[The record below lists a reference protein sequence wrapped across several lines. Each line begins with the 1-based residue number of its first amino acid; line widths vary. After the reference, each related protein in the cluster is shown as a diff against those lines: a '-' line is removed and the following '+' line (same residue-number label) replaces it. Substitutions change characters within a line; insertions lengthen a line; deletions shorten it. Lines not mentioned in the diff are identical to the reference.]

1 MADQLNTTDDDSGSG
16 RRGPIIVPFVPPRVA
31 PAGVLGEAADGA
43 RPSATDAK
51 EPVAFRS
58 ERDASQLGSN
68 GVGSNG
74 AGSNGA
80 GSINGGP
87 FASAAVVV
95 DTLPASLELPS
106 DSSPD
111 DDAPLQSS
119 SDVISDTIRRWARPT
134 TLDELKSRGIRKVRS
149 VSMSRVGALLEKAV
163 NRALIE
169 RTLESDRGEA
179 LSLSST
185 AREQFVRLSQVEISG
200 QAAPAELEVTE
211 EVPLHERASSTLD
224 RLKRELEDRR
234 KVVADR
240 EKQLTDGD
248 LDKVEE
254 NRLGNQ
260 MRELFATHAGVDD
273 RMLER
278 EVLGLVFGELRTSR
292 RRARLARLEEHQ
304 REIGVLERRVSK
316 LSVLLGETEDA
327 LRKVRASKHTDPG
340 LSSIY
345 DEVQGLVSDDDQFEQ
360 KSDLMRSLFEANLA
374 LRQ

>member
-1 MADQLNTTDDDSGSG
+1 MADPLESLDDDSSPL
-16 RRGPIIVPFVPPRVA
+16 RRGPIIVPFVPPTARANSAA
-31 PAGVLGEAADGA
+31 PVGVPADTSAASPAAAPGGGDV
-43 RPSATDAK
+43 PT
-51 EPVAFRS
+51 AFRS
-58 ERDASQLGSN
+58 ERDAHQP
-68 GVGSNG
+68 G
-74 AGSNGA
+74 AVS
-80 GSINGGP
+80 GGP
-87 FASAAVVV
+87 FASTAVVV
-95 DTLPASLELPS
+95 T
-106 DSSPD
+106 
-111 DDAPLQSS
+111 APLEDPAPAPTPEDETGAGPSPRAS

-169 RTLESDRGEA
+169 RTLDSDRGEA
-179 LSLSST
+179 LSISST
-185 AREQFVRLSQVEISG
+185 AREQFVRLSQLEITGKVE
-200 QAAPAELEVTE
+200 ATELEVAE
-211 EVPLHERASSTLD
+211 EAPLHERASSTLD

-240 EKQLTDGD
+240 EKQLSDGA
-248 LDKVEE
+248 LDKAEE

-273 RMLER
+273 RLLER

-304 REIGVLERRVSK
+304 RELGVLERRVAK

-327 LRKVRASKHTDPG
+327 LRKVRAAKHIDVG
-340 LSSIY
+340 VSSIY
-345 DEVQGLVSDDDQFEQ
+345 DEVQGLGADDDQFEQ

-374 LRQ
+374 LRG

>member
-1 MADQLNTTDDDSGSG
+1 MADPLDTADDDSSSG
-16 RRGPIIVPFVPPRVA
+16 KRGPIIVPFVPARRSVESRPESVELPDDVYQ
-31 PAGVLGEAADGA
+31 PA
-43 RPSATDAK
+43 
-51 EPVAFRS
+51 AFRS
-58 ERDASQLGSN
+58 ERDTSQVASIS
-68 GVGSNG
+68 
-74 AGSNGA
+74 
-80 GSINGGP
+80 GGP
-87 FASAAVVV
+87 FIDLSVT
-95 DTLPASLELPS
+95 DLPFT
-106 DSSPD
+106 DSPVTG
-111 DDAPLQSS
+111 PLRAEPPLAQPPATKEPLRDSS
-119 SDVISDTIRRWARPT
+119 SDVISETIRRWARPT

-185 AREQFVRLSQVEISG
+185 AREQFVRLSQVEIIG
-200 QAAPAELEVTE
+200 EAAPAEKEAIE
-211 EVPLHERASSTLD
+211 ETPLHERATSTLD

-240 EKQLTDGD
+240 EKQLTGGD
-248 LDKVEE
+248 LDQVEE
-254 NRLGNQ
+254 KRLSNQ
-260 MRELFATHAGVDD
+260 MRELFAIHAGIDD
-273 RMLER
+273 RQLER
-278 EVLGLVFGELRTSR
+278 EVLGLVLGELRTSR
-292 RRARLARLEEHQ
+292 RRARIARLEEHQ

-345 DEVQGLVSDDDQFEQ
+345 DEVQGLGSDDDQYEQ
-360 KSDLMRSLFEANLA
+360 KSDLMRTLFEANLA

>member
-1 MADQLNTTDDDSGSG
+1 MADHLETTDDESNSG
-16 RRGPIIVPFVPPRVA
+16 RRGPIIVPFVPPSV
-31 PAGVLGEAADGA
+31 PASREVHPGDAHPAAEGPA
-43 RPSATDAK
+43 
-51 EPVAFRS
+51 AFRS
-58 ERDASQLGSN
+58 ERDAGTI
-68 GVGSNG
+68 V
-74 AGSNGA
+74 
-80 GSINGGP
+80 GGP
-87 FASAAVVV
+87 FASTAVVV
-95 DTLPASLELPS
+95 TAPVEETSPEPGGKEGGAAEERSAK
-106 DSSPD
+106 SSG
-111 DDAPLQSS
+111 
-119 SDVISDTIRRWARPT
+119 DVISDTIRRWARPT

-169 RTLESDRGEA
+169 RTLDSDTGEA

-185 AREQFVRLSQVEISG
+185 AREQFVRLSQLEIIG
-200 QAAPAELEVTE
+200 KAPLVDPEVVDE
-211 EVPLHERASSTLD
+211 APLHERATSTLD

-240 EKQLTDGD
+240 EKQLSDGD
-248 LDKVEE
+248 LDKAEE
-254 NRLGNQ
+254 NRLGNE

-273 RMLER
+273 RLLER

-327 LRKVRASKHTDPG
+327 LRKVRAAKHIDEG
-340 LSSIY
+340 VSSIY
-345 DEVQGLVSDDDQFEQ
+345 DEVQGLGADDDQFEQ

-374 LRQ
+374 LRS

>member
-1 MADQLNTTDDDSGSG
+1 MADHLEKADDDSGSG
-16 RRGPIIVPFVPPRVA
+16 RRGPIIVPFVPPQRPVGSHGA
-31 PAGVLGEAADGA
+31 EQPPADS
-43 RPSATDAK
+43 R

-58 ERDASQLGSN
+58 ERDAPKARPGLASSG
-68 GVGSNG
+68 G
-74 AGSNGA
+74 
-80 GSINGGP
+80 GGP
-87 FASAAVVV
+87 FASTAALVTGPSLAP
-95 DTLPASLELPS
+95 DPLADSPAGPHA
-106 DSSPD
+106 D
-111 DDAPLQSS
+111 DVALNSNS
-119 SDVISDTIRRWARPT
+119 NDVISDTIRRWARPT

-185 AREQFVRLSQVEISG
+185 AREQFARLSQLEMTGAVAPVERE
-200 QAAPAELEVTE
+200 ALE

-248 LDKVEE
+248 LDKAEE

-273 RMLER
+273 RLLER

-327 LRKVRASKHTDPG
+327 LRKVRASKHTDEG

-345 DEVQGLVSDDDQFEQ
+345 DEVQGLGDDDDQYEQ